1 MESHLYFLQAALDA
15 KVLFASITP
24 KTTMQQN
31 DISQART
38 STHRIGICGSLQKHP
53 GLLYSWLD
61 LMIIVYRLI
70 ILQLLLE
77 ISLPAIQLVQL
88 KDVGHHT
95 QVYS

>member
-15 KVLFASITP
+15 KVLFASIPP

-31 DISQART
+31 EISQART

-53 GLLYSWLD
+53 SLLYSWLD
-61 LMIIVYRLI
+61 LMVIVYR
-70 ILQLLLE
+70 LQLLLE

-88 KDVGHHT
+88 KDAGHT